1 MFPEDACQRF
11 APSGQSQG
19 FPQPNEESGASKER
33 IGSPLLGEEYPP
45 AYLKSKAHSVDFGPG
60 CTGYE
65 RMPSVLKRTPKA
77 VVHLHKKTN
86 GRKSGIDPAYSTF
99 QAIFE
104 VKKART
110 VRSRLFVFT
119 NASAG
124 RTETS
129 YCHYGIVRVTVV
141 VCLTPPPLPV
151 TVIV

>member
-1 MFPEDACQRF
+1 M
-11 APSGQSQG
+11 S
-19 FPQPNEESGASKER
+19 
-33 IGSPLLGEEYPP
+33 LLEGEYPP
-45 AYLKSKAHSVDFGPG
+45 PYIKSKAHSVDFGPG

-110 VRSRLFVFT
+110 VRSRLLFLQRL
-119 NASAG
+119 G
-124 RTETS
+124 R
-129 YCHYGIVRVTVV
+129 
-141 VCLTPPPLPV
+141 
-151 TVIV
+151 